1 MDNIDFPTLYR
12 LQDKVLE
19 DIFSIDHDFYLTGG
33 TCLNRF
39 YRNKRYSNDL
49 DLFNHNNDLY
59 AGQLRDIQSVLRMR
73 YSIAVTVKV
82 KDFTRLLINDIL
94 QIDLV
99 NERTARMNPIIV
111 TDSGIKIDT
120 IENILSNKLTAV
132 LGRDEPKDIFDIFL
146 IAQYYSF
153 SWEEIL
159 KSAKEKLAFNLED
172 LVMRLK
178 SFPLKLLDALRLTDE
193 NFLDDFPEKYPM
205 IINEIIHA
213 VDHHKWKN
221 GN

>member
-1 MDNIDFPTLYR
+1 MDDINFQILYR

-19 DIFSIDHDFYLTGG
+19 DIYSIDHDFYLTGG

-39 YRNKRYSNDL
+39 YHDKRYSIDL
-49 DLFNHNNDLY
+49 DLFNHNNDFY
-59 AGQLRDIQSVLRMR
+59 ASQLRDIQSFLGNRFR
-73 YSIAVTVKV
+73 IDVKV
-82 KDFTRLLINDIL
+82 KAKDFTRLLINNIL
-94 QIDLV
+94 QVDLV
-99 NERTARMNPIIV
+99 NERTPRMNSIIV

-120 IENILSNKLTAV
+120 VENILSNKLTAV

-146 IAQYYSF
+146 ISQYYSF
-153 SWEEIL
+153 SWEAIL
-159 KSAKEKLAFNLED
+159 KSSREKTAFNLED

-178 SFPLKLLDALRLTDE
+178 SFPQNLLSTIKLTDE
-193 NFLDDFPEKYPM
+193 NFLDDFPEKYPI